1 MLSIS
6 RWDPYRDLYT
16 LQHRINRMFGET
28 GLASGHDAE
37 GFGAWLPP
45 VDVVEEGD
53 NLVFR
58 AELPGVSKDDI
69 EVKVENGTLSL
80 RGEKRQEKEAT
91 AESAHRVER
100 VYGAFHRSFI
110 LPSSV
115 DAEKIQARYKDGVLE
130 LLLPKADEAKPRR
143 ISITEA

>member
-1 MLSIS
+1 MLSIT
-6 RWDPYRDLYT
+6 RWDPYRDMTT
-16 LQHRINRMFGET
+16 LQNRINRMFNEGGLT
-28 GLASGHDAE
+28 GRDAE

-58 AELPGVSKDDI
+58 AELPGVAREEID
-69 EVKVENGTLSL
+69 VKVENGILTL
-80 RGEKRQEKEAT
+80 RGEKRQEKET
-91 AESAHRVER
+91 TTESTHRVER
-100 VYGAFHRSFI
+100 VYGTFHRAFT

-130 LLLPKADEAKPRR
+130 LVLPKAEEAKPRR
-143 ISITEA
+143 